1 MSANV
6 SELLPLALAAALW
19 PLLLIVALIGLRA
32 KHPAKL
38 LACFLAGGLLAT
50 MTEGLVIIYALN
62 GSSLMTTDRS
72 ATSPAVDVVAG
83 SLALILAYVMMRRE
97 RPPVLDADEKESRT
111 NQRVEDMLNRGAA
124 WAFAAGIVLDLF
136 PNPFALVALKDL
148 AEWGYPFTKTFVIL
162 LCFYLIVFA
171 FIELPLIG
179 HLVAPQRAAEQ
190 TLRFNAWFARNWYR
204 LAFYALA
211 LGGIYLIAKGIYESF
226 D

>member
-1 MSANV
+1 MPADA
-6 SELLPLALAAALW
+6 SELLPLAFAAALW
-19 PLLLIVALIGLRA
+19 PLLLAVTLIALRA

-50 MTEGLVIIYALN
+50 MTEGLVIIYAFN

-72 ATSPAVDVVAG
+72 ATSPAVDIAAG
-83 SLALILAYVMMRRE
+83 SLALIVAYAMMRRK
-97 RPPVLDADEKESRT
+97 RPPVLDAHEKESRT
-111 NQRVEDMLNRGAA
+111 DKRLEGMLDRGAA

-171 FIELPLIG
+171 FIELPLLG
-179 HLVAPQRAAEQ
+179 HLLAPERAADQ

-204 LAFYALA
+204 LAIYALA